1 MFKRSANVDQKLL
14 NLDKRLLYVKN
25 MNKVPLDV
33 WAHWIS
39 NTSWFKNSVTFV
51 IIFNAL
57 LLGLQTDMDETSD
70 GYRTIEV
77 IEYLSLVIFVLEIL
91 IKLRDDHVG
100 FWKEGWNVFDFVVTA
115 LSLVPGLAML
125 LASSSEFQASVL
137 AAP

>member
-125 LASSSEFQASVL
+125 LASSSEFQASV
-137 AAP
+137 